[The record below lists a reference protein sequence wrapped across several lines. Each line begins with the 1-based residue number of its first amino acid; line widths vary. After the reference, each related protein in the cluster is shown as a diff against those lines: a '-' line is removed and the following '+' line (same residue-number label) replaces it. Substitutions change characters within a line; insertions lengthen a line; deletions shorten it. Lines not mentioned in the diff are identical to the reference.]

1 MKEIRRM
8 MRITNKLYKLMVLML
23 VMVLSTVILTPSTIK
38 AAVYYKGTSKPIAIK
53 YRHKKSGSEIGIV
66 RHYVDGVQAYCVE
79 AYQYYQSEDKKLI
92 TLDDYQKF
100 SPDIKRRLELID
112 YYGKML
118 GSLSDDQVHVT
129 VQFMIWELTD
139 GVDASD
145 YEFFNG
151 MTNSDFERIRTSI
164 NQSIDKHSVVV
175 SFDQGSY
182 RLNRDENLQLVDN
195 NQVLKDFV
203 FTSSDPSIVSVT
215 QSGNTLNLT
224 AHQPGSVTLRATKVS
239 KDYSGT
245 SLVFFSE
252 NDPTKQDV
260 ATFKVKDE
268 LAASISVTVNEFSQ
282 LKIKKENEKGEA
294 VNHTSFNLSN
304 HSSMNPLIGTYT
316 TNEQGVVLVDQL
328 LPGTYY
334 LQEVSVPAPYIL
346 NPTVYPVVLKAQEI
360 TTFTQVNQAA
370 KGTISIRKVDTN
382 NQVIAGAVFE
392 IRNSSGIVVDTIKTN
407 PMGVATTQILP
418 LGDYVIIET
427 FVPSPYL
434 LDSTPI
440 PVSLE
445 YQDQYQQIVL
455 TQKEHLNKEPKGLIE
470 LTKLDEETSE
480 PLSGVAFELKDDQG
494 MVVDTLVTN
503 EVGKAQSSEIPLGV
517 YTLEEIEPSV
527 GYVTDKTVH
536 TIELKY
542 VDMNT
547 PLVSVSIQLNNKPIK
562 GQIQIVKVD
571 ANNEE
576 FPIEGAKFGIYKLP
590 EKVLVEEVTSD
601 IDGFAYS
608 SLLRYGDYLIK
619 ELEAPEQ
626 YYLSTDEY
634 PISIKEHGKIN
645 VQYIKNDQ
653 VQIRLK
659 VNKIDSETKTPLSK
673 AVFEIKND
681 NNEVVTFEYLNDNN
695 EIVKTNQLI
704 TNDKGEAYTKGYLS
718 VGSYTL
724 TEVKAPDGYLKSEP
738 IPFTIDR
745 NTESVNLEIIGQTK
759 TVTVSND
766 KTQVEIRKVD
776 VHFNPVSGAHLKVVD
791 ENNTI
796 ISEWMSDEQPL
807 LIKGLHVDNVYQLI
821 EVKAPTGYLLS
832 EPVTFKVKETKEM
845 QQVFMIN
852 ERIPSLSTEAYFD
865 TKTKES
871 MPLESINITDTV
883 TYLDVVINKTYL
895 LKGSLIDFETNEV
908 IAVSQKEF
916 IPQTTEGTISID
928 FSFNATEMSGKKI
941 VVFEELYDGQ
951 RLVASHKDRM
961 DKNQTLYFPNMM
973 TLAVDEVG
981 NKETLPINDI
991 KLIDTVS
998 YSSLRINQEYT
1009 LVSQLVLKETLEVL
1023 LTKETV
1029 FTAEKEQGSID
1040 ILFTLDARELADQQV
1055 VFFQTLFVNQEELLV
1070 VAEHK
1075 DIDDPHQTIT
1085 ILKPSLQTTATFENG
1100 LKESHAISELIVV
1113 DTVEYTNLIVGKKYT
1128 IKGQLLNQQAIANSQ
1143 VEFVPT
1149 QSSGVVEVEFNINGN
1164 SLGGQFLVVFEELY
1178 FEDTRIASH
1187 KDINDKQQTVSI
1199 IDPQIDTTV
1208 TVFEQD
1214 DSSSLIKVMDIVKL
1228 EGLISGNEYKLI
1240 TSLVNKET
1248 KKNLIDEFE
1257 TTFVAESKSV
1267 SKLVSFKID
1276 RSLFKS
1282 GEYVVVQY
1290 LLFNG
1295 ELISKHDDLD
1305 DSDQTFRITEL
1316 VVKKIDSET
1325 KEPLK
1330 GVEFVLLHHGIVV
1343 DKKVSDSH
1351 GRINFVVIEDNY
1363 ELRETKALDGY
1374 LLDGKDIKIENN
1386 HSNQPI
1392 ELEVENKRI
1401 VKELPK
1407 AGDQS
1412 SIVSLL
1418 GFFLMSSGLI
1428 VFSRRRKVK

>member
-1 MKEIRRM
+1 
-8 MRITNKLYKLMVLML
+8 ML
-23 VMVLSTVILTPSTIK
+23 VIMS
-38 AAVYYKGTSKPIAIK
+38 
-53 YRHKKSGSEIGIV
+53 
-66 RHYVDGVQAYCVE
+66 
-79 AYQYYQSEDKKLI
+79 
-92 TLDDYQKF
+92 
-100 SPDIKRRLELID
+100 
-112 YYGKML
+112 
-118 GSLSDDQVHVT
+118 
-129 VQFMIWELTD
+129 
-139 GVDASD
+139 
-145 YEFFNG
+145 FNG
-151 MTNSDFERIRTSI
+151 MTDSDFERIRTSI

-175 SFDQGSY
+175 SFDKGSY

-195 NQVLKDFV
+195 NNVLRDFI

-215 QSGNTLNLT
+215 QNGNTLNLT
-224 AHQPGSVTLRATKVS
+224 AHQPGSVALRATKVS

-268 LAASISVTVNEFSQ
+268 LAASINVTVNEFSQ

-346 NPTVYPVVLKAQEI
+346 NPTVYPIVLKDQEI

-392 IRNSSGIVVDTIKTN
+392 IRNSSGIIVDTITTN

-440 PVSLE
+440 PVTLQ
-445 YQDQYQQIVL
+445 YQDQHQQVVI
-455 TQKEHLNKEPKGLIE
+455 KKIEHLNKEPKGIIE

-547 PLVSVSIQLNNKPIK
+547 PLVSVSIQLTNKPIK

-634 PISIKEHGKIN
+634 PISIKEHEKIN

-659 VNKIDSETKTPLSK
+659 VNKIDSETKTPLPK
-673 AVFEIKND
+673 AVFEIMND

-738 IPFTIDR
+738 IPFTINR

-766 KTQVEIRKVD
+766 KTQVEISKVD

-791 ENNTI
+791 ENNMV

-807 LIKGLHVDNVYQLI
+807 LIKGLHVNKVYQLI

-852 ERIPSLSTEAYFD
+852 ERIPSLSTKAYID

-951 RLVASHKDRM
+951 RLVASHKD
-961 DKNQTLYFPNMM
+961 
-973 TLAVDEVG
+973 
-981 NKETLPINDI
+981 IND
-991 KLIDTVS
+991 T
-998 YSSLRINQEYT
+998 
-1009 LVSQLVLKETLEVL
+1009 
-1023 LTKETV
+1023 
-1029 FTAEKEQGSID
+1029 
-1040 ILFTLDARELADQQV
+1040 
-1055 VFFQTLFVNQEELLV
+1055 
-1070 VAEHK
+1070 
-1075 DIDDPHQTIT
+1075 
-1085 ILKPSLQTTATFENG
+1085 
-1100 LKESHAISELIVV
+1100 
-1113 DTVEYTNLIVGKKYT
+1113 
-1128 IKGQLLNQQAIANSQ
+1128 
-1143 VEFVPT
+1143 
-1149 QSSGVVEVEFNINGN
+1149 
-1164 SLGGQFLVVFEELY
+1164 
-1178 FEDTRIASH
+1178 
-1187 KDINDKQQTVSI
+1187 QQTVRI
-1199 IDPQIDTTV
+1199 NNPQMDTTV
-1208 TVFEQD
+1208 TAFEKN
-1214 DSSSLIKVMDIVKL
+1214 DSSSLIKVIDTVEL
-1228 EGLISGNEYKLI
+1228 EDLIHGLEYKLV
-1240 TSLVNKET
+1240 TTLVNKAT
-1248 KKNLIDEFE
+1248 GKKLIDEFE
-1257 TTFVAESKSV
+1257 TNFVAEGNRNSQQV
-1267 SKLVSFKID
+1267 TFEID
-1276 RSLFKS
+1276 RRLFDR

-1290 LLFNG
+1290 LFYNE
-1295 ELISKHDDLD
+1295 ELITKHDDLD
-1305 DSDQTFRITEL
+1305 DKDQTFKITEL

-1330 GVEFVLLHHGIVV
+1330 GVEFVLLHSGIVV
-1343 DKKVSDSH
+1343 DKKVSDSS
-1351 GRINFVVIEDNY
+1351 GMINFVIVEKNY
-1363 ELRETKALDGY
+1363 ELKETKTMDGY
-1374 LLDGKDIKIENN
+1374 LLDDKVIKIVNN

-1392 ELEVENKRI
+1392 ELEVGNKRI
-1401 VKELPK
+1401 VQELPK

-1412 SIVSLL
+1412 TSMSLL
-1418 GFFLMSSGLI
+1418 GFFLMSCGLI
-1428 VFSRRRKVK
+1428 VLGRRKKVK